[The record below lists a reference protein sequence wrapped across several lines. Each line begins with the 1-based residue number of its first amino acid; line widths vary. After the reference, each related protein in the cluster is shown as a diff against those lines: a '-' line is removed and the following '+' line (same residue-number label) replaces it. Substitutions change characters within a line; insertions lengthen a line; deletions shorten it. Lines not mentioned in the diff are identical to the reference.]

1 MLRWLSLL
9 IMLITPVGPSF
20 GWGRAQPDISGPW
33 AQLQVTSSLS
43 NVPLI
48 GTVTLKTLTVL
59 RLEAQQ
65 KESELAVT
73 FEPCTV
79 ESESSTPF
87 FRVIFP
93 EAFVKSMG
101 VATKPARLEPSGD
114 DFRFFQ
120 PRFTQVRG
128 VRLQDP
134 EKDPLPTD
142 PNDPRIFD
150 QDGDGKPGMTIRVN
164 ALGFLEGEIYI
175 IQRDWNSLRSTV
187 LAPPVIDGLI
197 EWGSDQVVIGASN
210 PLLSSQGMNIPDPK
224 PENSYF
230 RTTRIDTKTD
240 CAQILKDRDR
250 LFAR

>member
-1 MLRWLSLL
+1 MLRQISLFILVSLSA
-9 IMLITPVGPSF
+9 
-20 GWGRAQPDISGPW
+20 GWFSYSAQPDLSGSW

-43 NVPLI
+43 SVPLI
-48 GTVTLKTLTVL
+48 GAVTLKTLTVL

-65 KESELAVT
+65 RGLDLTVT

-93 EAFVKSMG
+93 EAFVKNMG
-101 VATKPARLEPSGD
+101 IAIKPARLEPSGD
-114 DFRFFQ
+114 GFRFFQ
-120 PRFTQVRG
+120 PQFTQVRG

-150 QDGDGKPGMTIRVN
+150 QDNDGKPGMTIRVN
-164 ALGFLEGEIYI
+164 VLGFLEGEIYI

-187 LAPPVIDGLI
+187 LTPTIIDGLI

-210 PLLSSQGMNIPDPK
+210 PLLQSQSENTPDPK

-230 RTTRIDTKTD
+230 RTTRIDAKAD
-240 CAQILKDRDR
+240 CAQILKDRDK

>member
-9 IMLITPVGPSF
+9 IIMILPVGPSF
-20 GWGRAQPDISGPW
+20 GWGGAQLDLSGPW

-65 KESELAVT
+65 KGSELAVL

-101 VATKPARLEPSGD
+101 VATKPARLEGD
-114 DFRFFQ
+114 GFRFFQ

-150 QDGDGKPGMTIRVN
+150 QDDDGKPGMTIRVN
-164 ALGFLEGEIYI
+164 VLGFLEGEIYI

-187 LAPPVIDGLI
+187 LTPTILDGLI

-210 PLLSSQGMNIPDPK
+210 PLLNSQSENLPDPK

-230 RTTRIDTKTD
+230 RTTRLDTKTD
-240 CAQILKDRDR
+240 CAQILRDRDK